1 MVYLFPSFEEFVKDG
16 PVLALPLWQVL
27 LFVVLVSLAAMFER
41 HRLVLVLAYVFALY
55 WVFIENLLMFSVNR
69 VSAVTIVVFV
79 VFGLAGLTLTLWQ
92 MISSRY

>member
-1 MVYLFPSFEEFVKDG
+1 MVYLFPSFQEFVKDG
-16 PVLALPLWQVL
+16 PVLSLPLWQIL

-55 WVFIENLLMFSVNR
+55 WVFIENLMLFAVNR
-69 VSAVTIVVFV
+69 VSVVTIVVFV
-79 VFGLAGLTLTLWQ
+79 TFGLVGLGLTLWQ

>member
-1 MVYLFPSFEEFVKDG
+1 MVYLFPSFEEFVSDG
-16 PVLALPLWQVL
+16 PVLTLPLWQVL

-41 HRLVLVLAYVFALY
+41 HRLVLNLAYVFALY
-55 WVFIENLLMFSVNR
+55 WVFIENLMLLSANR

-79 VFGLAGLTLTLWQ
+79 VFGLVGLSLTLWQ